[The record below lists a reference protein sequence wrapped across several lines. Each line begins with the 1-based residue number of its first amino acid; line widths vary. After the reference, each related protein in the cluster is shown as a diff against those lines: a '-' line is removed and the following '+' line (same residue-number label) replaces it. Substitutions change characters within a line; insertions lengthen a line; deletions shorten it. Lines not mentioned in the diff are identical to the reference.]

1 MKSTASFD
9 PRRDIYLMKDPRL
22 ESAIEVAL
30 DLGMPLMVTGEPGT
44 GKTRLAYYIA
54 QQILGVD
61 QPLIF
66 NTKTSAKA
74 KDLFYK
80 YNALTHFR
88 DAQSGKADIN
98 PMDYVSFEPLGKAIL
113 ESANKRNV
121 VLIDEIDKA
130 PRDFPNDVLFEFE
143 ELAFRV
149 EEASKEEVKQWAER
163 QSAGGSGQY
172 AGVKVDEQG
181 FIRFAGKTSERPV
194 LLITSNTEKNL
205 PEPFLRR
212 CVYYHIP
219 FPDKS
224 VLQEIVQAKVPLEA
238 AFVARMLPAA
248 LEYFRE
254 IREKKLR
261 KSPAT
266 AELIAWIHLLNKKN
280 IDVALNRARGAD
292 EKLKEELLR
301 TFTVLLKN
309 KEDRRRMEDELKRL

>member
-1 MKSTASFD
+1 MESKASFN
-9 PRRDIYLMKDPRL
+9 PRRDIYLMEDPRL

-44 GKTRLAYYIA
+44 GKTRLAYYVA
-54 QQILGVD
+54 QQLVGAE

-88 DAQSGKADIN
+88 DAQSGKPDIN
-98 PMDYVSFEPLGKAIL
+98 PMDYISFEPLGRAIL

-149 EEASKEEVKQWAER
+149 EEASVEETKQWAEK
-163 QSAGGSGQY
+163 QAAGGTY
-172 AGVKVDEQG
+172 AGVKVDDQG
-181 FIRFAGKTSERPV
+181 FIRFAGKQEERPV

-219 FPDKS
+219 FPGKEI
-224 VLQEIVQAKVPLEA
+224 LKKIVQAKVPLEA
-238 AFVARMLPAA
+238 GFVERMLPAA

-261 KSPAT
+261 KPPAT
-266 AELIAWIHLLNKKN
+266 AELIAWIHLLNKN
-280 IDVALNRARGAD
+280 AINVALNRARGAD
-292 EKLKEELLR
+292 EQLKEELLR

-309 KEDRRRMEDELKRL
+309 KEDRTRMEEELKRL